1 MKIMKSF
8 ISINSFEQLIKCAT
22 DKKEIELKY
31 DLVRNV
37 NLVNFSQGQIDI
49 SFNENLKK
57 DFIRD
62 LSDKLLKW
70 TGKRW
75 IITLSKKKGQTTF
88 REQSLENNKKLLE
101 NEKKNDVYKRF
112 LEAFPDAELIEVESK
127 D

>member
-1 MKIMKSF
+1 MS
-8 ISINSFEQLIKCAT
+8 
-22 DKKEIELKY
+22 
-31 DLVRNV
+31 
-37 NLVNFSQGQIDI
+37 LVNFSQGQIDI

-62 LSDKLLKW
+62 LSNKLLKW

-75 IITLSKKKGQTTF
+75 IITLSKKKGQKTF
-88 REQSLENNKKLLE
+88 REQSLENSKKLLK